1 MANLTVKDLPDS
13 LYEKLK
19 SQAHANRRSIAAEAT
34 VLLERALGER
44 ATAEEDLLRR
54 AERLRGRTPTR
65 LTEEKRR
72 KALRQ
77 GRA

>member
-1 MANLTVKDLPDS
+1 MAHLTVKDLPDS

-19 SQAHANRRSIAAEAT
+19 SRARANRRSIASEVT

-44 ATAEEDLLRR
+44 ATSEQELLHR
-54 AERLRGRTPTR
+54 AKRLRDRAPTR
-65 LTEEKRR
+65 LTEEKRQ
-72 KALRQ
+72 KALRR